1 MDDTLMKRHGPDSKA
16 LRSSGS
22 GRRVSWLASPRRV
35 NQKLILF
42 GATLLLVV
50 AAAAL
55 LLRPAY
61 SADGN
66 TSVLPGLNL
75 GEMAPDFHLKDMSGN
90 RISLASYR
98 GRWLLLNF
106 WGVTCV
112 PCKSEMP
119 ALEEAYRKVGGQNGA
134 AGHPEILGIDG
145 NIDSLSA
152 IRGFLK
158 GNTVTYPVAVDTLLS
173 TVVAY
178 HIGGIPTSVLV
189 DPDGAMRLMH
199 VGPLSE
205 PAIEHALRGDVG

>member
-1 MDDTLMKRHGPDSKA
+1 V
-16 LRSSGS
+16 
-22 GRRVSWLASPRRV
+22 GRP
-35 NQKLILF
+35 LILC

-55 LLRPAY
+55 VLRPAI
-61 SADGN
+61 SSDGN
-66 TSVLPGLNL
+66 GSVLPGLNL
-75 GEMAPDFHLKDMSGN
+75 GETAPDFHLTDLNGN

-119 ALEEAYRKVGGQNGA
+119 ALAGAYLKVGGQKG
-134 AGHPEILGIDG
+134 GSGDPEILGIDG
-145 NIDSLSA
+145 NIDSLTA
-152 IRGFLK
+152 IRSFLQ
-158 GNTVTYPVAVDTLLS
+158 GTDVTYPVAVDTDLS

-189 DPDGAMRLMH
+189 DPDGKMRMMH

-205 PAIEHALRGDVG
+205 PAIEHALRGEVG